1 MQFPLKKDLKIS
13 QKYVIPKG
21 FDPTNKEYKNLLV
34 KDLSKSV
41 YREIEIAMGLLF
53 EINEVETAIEVM
65 KFLIQAMDRVLYDAR
80 AKHYEM
86 RLAKEIKK
94 NRFG

>member
-13 QKYVIPKG
+13 QKYAIPKG
-21 FDPTNKEYKNLLV
+21 FDPTNKECKNFLV
-34 KDLSKSV
+34 RDLPKLVHSEV
-41 YREIEIAMGLLF
+41 GIAMRLLF

-65 KFLIQAMDRVLYDAR
+65 KFFTQAMDRVLYDAR

-86 RLAKEIKK
+86 RLAKKIKK
-94 NRFG
+94 

>member
-1 MQFPLKKDLKIS
+1 MQFPLKKEIKIS
-13 QKYVIPKG
+13 QKYAIPKG

-65 KFLIQAMDRVLYDAR
+65 KFLTQAMDRVLYDAR

-94 NRFG
+94 SRFG

>member
-13 QKYVIPKG
+13 QKYVIPEG

-34 KDLSKSV
+34 KDLPKSV
-41 YREIEIAMGLLF
+41 YSEVEIAMELLF

-65 KFLIQAMDRVLYDAR
+65 KFFTQVMDHILYDVR

-86 RLAKEIKK
+86 RLAKKIKK
-94 NRFG
+94 SRFG

>member
-34 KDLSKSV
+34 KDLPKSV
-41 YREIEIAMGLLF
+41 YREVEIAMELLF

-65 KFLIQAMDRVLYDAR
+65 KFFTQAMDRILYDTR

-86 RLAKEIKK
+86 RLAKKIKK
-94 NRFG
+94 SRFG

>member
-21 FDPTNKEYKNLLV
+21 FDPTNKEYKNFLV
-34 KDLSKSV
+34 KDLPKSV
-41 YREIEIAMGLLF
+41 YREVEIAMELLF

-65 KFLIQAMDRVLYDAR
+65 KFFTQAMDRILYDVR

-86 RLAKEIKK
+86 RLAQKIKK
-94 NRFG
+94 SRFG

>member
-34 KDLSKSV
+34 KDIPKSV
-41 YREIEIAMGLLF
+41 HREVEIAMKLLF

-65 KFLIQAMDRVLYDAR
+65 KFLTQAMDCVLYDAR

-94 NRFG
+94 SRFG

>member
-34 KDLSKSV
+34 KDLPKSV
-41 YREIEIAMGLLF
+41 YREVEIAMKLLF

-65 KFLIQAMDRVLYDAR
+65 KFFTQAMDRILYGAR
-80 AKHYEM
+80 AKYYEM
-86 RLAKEIKK
+86 RLAKKIKK
-94 NRFG
+94 SRFG